1 MDFAPCLKTWGF
13 TFFKFLLLSL
23 KLIYNL
29 NGEPME
35 YKILGR
41 TGLRVSRIGLGTAEL
56 GFSYGIG
63 PRSVPTDSEAD
74 SLLKSAVDMGVNF
87 FDTAHIH
94 QLADER
100 IARSGIAK
108 IPGVIIATKCGQFLE
123 KGEDPPKQ
131 ELRTRITSEVE
142 DNLRNLQMET
152 LPILQLHGGT
162 KEQIERGDVI
172 DVLDRF
178 KKEGKVQYAGIS
190 TRGEEAPLA
199 AIRSGFFDVI
209 HVAYSVLDQRMAKK
223 VLPLALKDNIGAI
236 CRSVLLKG
244 ALTNLVSYLPDSL
257 EPLKRNAQKARII
270 AANELNTDLPTLA
283 IRFALF
289 EQALSVVLI
298 GTNKLENLRKA
309 ISAVRYHLLPSDVV
323 LTLRELAIDDPA
335 QVDPAMWKEV

>member
-1 MDFAPCLKTWGF
+1 
-13 TFFKFLLLSL
+13 
-23 KLIYNL
+23 
-29 NGEPME
+29 ME
-35 YKILGR
+35 YKVLGR

-74 SLLKSAVDMGVNF
+74 SLLKSAVDMGINF

-108 IPGVIIATKCGQFLE
+108 IPGVIVATKCGHFLE
-123 KGEDPPKQ
+123 KGEDPPEQ
-131 ELRTRITSEVE
+131 ELRTRIISEVE
-142 DNLRNLQMET
+142 DNLRNLQMEA

-162 KEQIERGDVI
+162 KEQIERGDVTRI
-172 DVLDRF
+172 LGRL
-178 KKEGKVQYAGIS
+178 KEEGKVQYVGIS

-209 HVAYSVLDQRMAKK
+209 HVAYSLLDQRMSKK
-223 VLPLALKDNIGAI
+223 VLPQALKNNVGVI

-244 ALTNLVSYLPDSL
+244 ALTNLVSYLSDSL
-257 EPLKRNAQKARII
+257 EPLKRKAHKARIV
-270 AANELNTDLPTLA
+270 AADELNTDLPTLA

-298 GTNKLENLRKA
+298 GTNKPENLRKA
-309 ISAVRYHLLPSDVV
+309 VSVVRHNPLPSDVV
-323 LTLRELAIDDPA
+323 SALRELAVDDPM
-335 QVDPAMWKEV
+335 QVDPAMWEET